1 MSRKVLFNGAIL
13 IRPGAA
19 TKIDASQFENF
30 SLGGIGVVGLIGEAE
45 SGIPRTVKIFTT
57 AKGVQDEFYA
67 GDLVEAA
74 NIAAD
79 PSNDP
84 RITAGAQ
91 LLICY
96 KVNNSTQASFTHSAT
111 ILYTTKKYGVKAN
124 NVTIALATSGSG
136 KVFTITDIDS
146 TGAPVVETS
155 PELGGTGKFTIQY
168 TGAGATSTLTT
179 TATTFVVATGAGGAA
194 EDSFTL
200 NFADYPKLSDLI
212 RYVDSLTS
220 FTCASLITNDSS
232 FDPSNVDLQ
241 SAVDIKT
248 SLTTVFSKNFD
259 YSDYLNTNSSIVT
272 AVLTKALAPVGNLTA
287 TVLTGGTRGTSANSD
302 WTTGLTSLASVR
314 INQLVPLAS
323 ADAVTLQGTFTYAS
337 IAAAVTA
344 HCKLLSSTSG
354 RNERQG
360 WIGMQGTKT
369 ALLASI
375 ALQNSEHVCMVGQ
388 KIKRLKIATSAIEF
402 LPEWGLAACLAGLR
416 AGAPLGMPITY
427 KLISAQ
433 GLSSDASWSE
443 SSNTDVQDLQLNG
456 MIVVNDVRNI
466 GFRIDKAITTYTKS
480 ENDAFIEETIVQIWK
495 NVSYELRTFLENQFT
510 GMPGDLITVEQVPAT
525 VAGVMEKFK
534 DARAIT
540 DSIENGVRT
549 NAYRN
554 IKVNLDGDKLFVGL
568 TFIPTPGIN
577 YTLISLVIAPARI
590 SL

>member
-1 MSRKVLFNGAIL
+1 MSRRVLFNGAVL

-30 SLGGIGVVGLIGEAE
+30 SLGGIGIVGLIGEAE

-57 AKGVQDEFYA
+57 AKAVQDEYKA

-91 LLICY
+91 LIICY
-96 KVNNSTQASFTHSAT
+96 KVNNSLQSSKTEAAT
-111 ILYTTKKYGVKAN
+111 IVYTSKKYGVKAN
-124 NVTIALATSGSG
+124 NITVGRTSG
-136 KVFTITDIDS
+136 VFTITDLDDFGVPI
-146 TGAPVVETS
+146 TETS
-155 PELGGTGKFTIQY
+155 PTLGATGKFTIQY
-168 TGAGATSTLTT
+168 TGAGSACTLTISAT
-179 TATTFVVATGAGGAA
+179 QFIVATTGGSP
-194 EDSFTL
+194 EETFTL
-200 NFADYPKLSDLI
+200 NFSDYPKLSDLI
-212 RYVDSLTS
+212 RYVDALAT
-220 FTCASLITNDSS
+220 FTCTSLITNDTS
-232 FDPSNVDLQ
+232 FDPSNLDAI

-259 YSDYLNTNSSIVT
+259 FADYINNNSNIVT
-272 AVLTKALAPVGNLTA
+272 ATLTKGQTALSNLTA
-287 TVLTGGTRGTSANSD
+287 GPLSGGTRGTSSNSD
-302 WTTGLTSLASVR
+302 WTTGLTALASVR

-323 ADAVTLQGTFTYAS
+323 ADASAAQGTFTYAS

-360 WIGMQGTKT
+360 WIGIQATKT
-369 ALLASI
+369 NAIASA
-375 ALQNSEHVCMVGQ
+375 ALQNSEHICMVAQ
-388 KIKRLKIATSAIEF
+388 KIKRLKMATSAIEF

-416 AGAPLGMPITY
+416 AGANLGLPITW
-427 KLISAQ
+427 KIISAQ
-433 GLSSDASWSE
+433 GLSSDSSWSE
-443 SSNTDVQDLQLNG
+443 ATNSDVEDLQLNG
-456 MIVVNDVRNI
+456 IIVVNDVRNI
-466 GFRIDKAITTYTKS
+466 GFRIGKAITTYTKS
-480 ENDAFIEETIVQIWK
+480 DNDAFSEETIVQIWK

-510 GMPGDLITVEQVPAT
+510 GQPGDLVTVDQVPAT
-525 VAGVMEKFK
+525 IASVMEKFK

-540 DSIENGVRT
+540 DSVQNGVRT

-554 IKVNLDGDKLFVGL
+554 ILASLNGDVLNTGV
-568 TFIPTPGIN
+568 TFTPTPGIN
-577 YTLISLVIAPARI
+577 YILNTQIISPARI